1 MSASLAQ
8 LITEDHVVLGA
19 SAGSWQEAIRQAA
32 LPLLRSHAVAEE
44 YVGRMI
50 DVVDSFGPYIVL
62 APGVAL
68 AHAQPDGTV
77 SRTSMSAATLPQGVV
92 FGHAEHDPVR
102 LVFCLAA
109 QDSTSHLEALK
120 AFVQIIRTPESVAQ
134 LIAAATPQEFLTG
147 LVPANA

>member
-19 SAGSWQEAIRQAA
+19 SADTWQEAIRQAA
-32 LPLLRSHAVAEE
+32 LPALRSHAVTEE
-44 YVGRMI
+44 YVDRMI
-50 DVVDSFGPYIVL
+50 DVVEKFGPYIVL

-77 SRTSMSAATLPQGVV
+77 SRTSMSAVTLPQGVD
-92 FGHAEHDPVR
+92 FGNADNDPVR

-109 QDSTSHLEALK
+109 SDSTSHLEALK
-120 AFVQIIRTPESVAQ
+120 AFVQIIRTPESVEH
-134 LIAAATPQEFLTG
+134 LITADSIQEFLTG
-147 LVPANA
+147 LVPADA